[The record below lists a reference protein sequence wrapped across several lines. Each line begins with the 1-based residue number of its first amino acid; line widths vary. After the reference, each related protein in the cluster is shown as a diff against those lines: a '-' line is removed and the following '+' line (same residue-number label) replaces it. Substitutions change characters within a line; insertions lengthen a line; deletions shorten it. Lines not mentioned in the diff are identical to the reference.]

1 MALLYFLFW
10 VRRMTRR
17 AALETTSA
25 HAASVGR
32 FYDEHGDAFLQ
43 VYGDVIQAFRTRDV
57 SGLLDSQARAMGLQ
71 KGMRVLDAGCGVCGP
86 ALYFAKN
93 YGVRVDAVTVS
104 EKQAAAAAD
113 KILRAGLSG
122 QVTVTPGDYH
132 QLPSIFPGSEY
143 DVVYFLESF
152 GHSANKALAIDAA
165 WKMLKPGG
173 LLFIKDL
180 FVKEAA
186 LPGHARQIRRNVSR
200 IDTAY
205 RYRVSD
211 LCAVLKAFR
220 RQGFILSSLRTID
233 IPLEDFE
240 NLSISNQFQEL
251 TGINR
256 IDDLQSYVFPV
267 DFFEL
272 SGIKPWYDP
281 NKGSNRYFLQNLY
294 YVQVL
299 NHSQDE
305 L

>member
-1 MALLYFLFW
+1 M
-10 VRRMTRR
+10 
-17 AALETTSA
+17 ETTAA

-32 FYDEHGDAFLQ
+32 FYDGHSEAFLQ

-57 SGLLDSQARAMGLQ
+57 LGLLDHQAQAMGLK
-71 KGMRVLDAGCGVCGP
+71 KGMQVLDAGCGVCGP
-86 ALYFAKN
+86 ALFFAKN

-104 EKQAAAAAD
+104 EKQAAAATD
-113 KILRAGLSG
+113 KILKAGLSG
-122 QVTVTPGDYH
+122 QVRVTTGDYH
-132 QLPSIFPGSEY
+132 QLPSLFPGAEY

-152 GHSANKALAIDAA
+152 GHSADKALALDAA

-180 FVKEAA
+180 FIKEAA
-186 LPGHARQIRRNVSR
+186 LQKHARQIRRNAGR
-200 IDTAY
+200 INTAY

-211 LCAVLKAFR
+211 LYAVLKALR
-220 RQGFILSSLRTID
+220 RRGFILSSLRTID

-256 IDDLQSYVFPV
+256 IDDLRSYVFPV

-281 NKGSNRYFLQNLY
+281 GKGSNRYFLQNLY